1 MGGKGS
7 SSSSSSTSASSFFR
21 PLRSAARRRDY
32 NNEPTHLLLLPSTIH
47 LLQPTS
53 DKQTNARDPTN
64 RMTRDGAIRRA
75 RAKTV
80 YGVYRLLLATR
91 SSSSFFLMAY
101 ELEDPLAALAS
112 SSARHSEMDLTLWK
126 ADSRVCTRRRSGDR
140 FDERLGGDKRYQR
153 A

>member
-1 MGGKGS
+1 MGRERS

-53 DKQTNARDPTN
+53 DKQTNARDPTY
-64 RMTRDGAIRRA
+64 RMTRDGGIRA
-75 RAKTV
+75 RARTV
-80 YGVYRLLLATR
+80 HVVYRLLLATR

-126 ADSRVCTRRRSGDR
+126 ADSRVCTQRRSGDR
-140 FDERLGGDKRYQR
+140 FNERRGGDKRYQR